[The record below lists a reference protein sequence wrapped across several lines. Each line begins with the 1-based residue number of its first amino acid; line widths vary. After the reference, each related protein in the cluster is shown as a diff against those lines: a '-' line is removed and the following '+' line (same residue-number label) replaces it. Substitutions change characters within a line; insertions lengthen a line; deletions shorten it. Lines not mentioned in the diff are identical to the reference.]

1 MSTYGIGNVLMRDE
15 VILNVALEKK
25 KSLLNKGC
33 CINHKHTMQVAWL
46 HLVHNWMTNY
56 TEEVF

>member
-1 MSTYGIGNVLMRDE
+1 MRDE
-15 VILNVALEKK
+15 VILKVALEKK